1 MKLDV
6 ALALVLATAFL
17 SISVDALS
25 RRLRASLRI
34 AELPVRLSAE
44 RAISPMQSE
53 AASSL
58 RSAWRNSRAHGTG
71 TPLGDPIEVSALTQA
86 FRGTTDKS
94 GFCLL
99 GTVKSNFGHLEAA
112 AGVTGL
118 IKTALALEHGTL
130 PPTLHFKTPNP
141 QIDFA
146 NSPFRVVNELT
157 EWPRTTAPR
166 RAGVSSFGVGGT
178 NAHIVLEEARIC

>member
-1 MKLDV
+1 MGVTTLGFYVDGAIAELKLDV

-58 RSAWRNSRAHGTG
+58 RSAWRSSRAIG
-71 TPLGDPIEVSALTQA
+71 
-86 FRGTTDKS
+86 
-94 GFCLL
+94 
-99 GTVKSNFGHLEAA
+99 VK
-112 AGVTGL
+112 
-118 IKTALALEHGTL
+118 
-130 PPTLHFKTPNP
+130 P
-141 QIDFA
+141 A
-146 NSPFRVVNELT
+146 NEP
-157 EWPRTTAPR
+157 
-166 RAGVSSFGVGGT
+166 
-178 NAHIVLEEARIC
+178 H